1 MTPLLI
7 CYEPITRKCALLV
20 YDWERRRWPVERGMQ
35 ITALQASRLYAHL
48 AALFAIPLPLL
59 NVRRGNGGGCYRH
72 GGHGRPVRIS
82 LRKKPGREICY
93 GTAVHEFAHHVARYV
108 RRAKVGH
115 GKDFRAALERCYLA
129 ANTFT
134 KAAI

>member
-1 MTPLLI
+1 MLPLFI
-7 CYEPITRKCALLV
+7 CYEPITRKARLLV

-35 ITALQASRLYAHL
+35 ITGLQAARLYTHL
-48 AALFAIPLPLL
+48 AGVFGIPAPVLS
-59 NVRRGNGGGCYRH
+59 VRRGNGGGCYYL
-72 GGHGRPVRIS
+72 GAYGKPTRIS
-82 LRKKPGREICY
+82 LRKRRGVEICY